1 MKSAIYKVI
10 AHRGSWAVE
19 HDGEVTG
26 PYDTR
31 EAAFEAVV
39 GPASNSIKL
48 GHAVSSLWRRPR
60 KMLRPWAEADRSP
73 ASPKQEIRLKF
84 DKPGRLFD
92 DAGDGRF
99 RGGAPTARSIWSR
112 VPPKGGAMLILL

>member
-1 MKSAIYKVI
+1 MKSATYKVI

-31 EAAFEAVV
+31 EAAFEAAV

-48 GHAVSSLWRRPR
+48 GYAVSLSV
-60 KMLRPWAEADRSP
+60 EAP
-73 ASPKQEIRLKF
+73 AK
-84 DKPGRLFD
+84 
-92 DAGDGRF
+92 
-99 RGGAPTARSIWSR
+99 GASALGSR
-112 VPPKGGAMLILL
+112 